1 MQNDKNP
8 LQMQKRLAIQ
18 KRKEIK
24 YEKLSKYRMKIRKT
38 AVYAE

>member
-18 KRKEIK
+18 KEKRYNTK
-24 YEKLSKYRMKIRKT
+24 KLSKYRMKIRKT